1 MRITGVEAGIAHYR
15 EAGTKKNYA
24 QSELRTNG
32 ERTTRG
38 FTVPTIRHGFNTLHR
53 LFDIVFNNN

>member
-1 MRITGVEAGIAHYR
+1 MRITGVEAAIAHYTGKLEQKR
-15 EAGTKKNYA
+15 FA

-38 FTVPTIRHGFNTLHR
+38 FTVIAFVIMLTRSSKRIFN
-53 LFDIVFNNN
+53 